1 MGFNGF
7 DLAYSVGAVALAP
20 LWMRKA
26 RSGWDER
33 LGHVPRL
40 PAMGAKRLMVHGV
53 SMGEQ
58 GALRELIPMV
68 LETGAEVVVS
78 ASTDTGIEQAR
89 KLYGQ
94 MRRVFIVRYPLD
106 FSWSVRRF
114 LDATSPDAVALCE
127 LEVWP
132 NFIAE
137 CTRRGVPVAVINGR
151 LSAKS
156 YKGYRR
162 LRPLL
167 RPTFA
172 RLALAA
178 VQDETYAERFCAM
191 GVPQKR
197 VTVTDTMKWDTARIN
212 DDVEGAD
219 DFAAAMG
226 IDRSRLLV
234 VAGSTSEGEE
244 RLLHQ
249 ACPPGVQLLCA
260 PRKPER
266 FAAAAADLPGC
277 TRRSGAQ
284 QWPPGGGGA
293 ALGSS
298 KQRFLL
304 DTLGELRKAY
314 ALADVVVVG
323 RSFGLPGAQKGGSDP
338 IESVALGKATI
349 IGPSYENFTTVV
361 NTLVAADGLAVASAG
376 ELRVVLGGLLNDAAQ
391 RAAMARRGRACVR
404 AHQGATRRQAA
415 LLLAMLNA
423 PK

>member
-20 LWMRKA
+20 FWMRKA

-33 LGHVPRL
+33 FGHTQRL
-40 PAMGAKRLMVHGV
+40 PAMGAKRLLVHGV

-94 MRRVFIVRYPLD
+94 MHRVFVVRYPLD

-114 LDATSPDAVALCE
+114 LSATSPDAVALCE

-132 NFIAE
+132 NFIGE
-137 CTRRGVPVAVINGR
+137 CARRGVPVAVINGR
-151 LSAKS
+151 LSARS
-156 YKGYRR
+156 FKGYRR

-167 RPTFA
+167 RPTFG

-178 VQDETYAERFCAM
+178 VQDESYAERFRAM
-191 GVPQKR
+191 GVPPKR

-212 DDVEGAD
+212 DEVEGAEE
-219 DFAAAMG
+219 FASEMG

-266 FAAAAADLPGC
+266 FDAAAADLPGC
-277 TRRSGAQ
+277 IRRSGEQAR
-284 QWPPGGGGA
+284 PNGA
-293 ALGSS
+293 SALGSS

-338 IESVALGKATI
+338 IEPVALGKATI
-349 IGPSYENFTTVV
+349 IGPSFENFTTVV
-361 NTLVAADGLAVASAG
+361 NTLVAAEGLCVATAG
-376 ELRVVLGGLLNDAAQ
+376 ELRVVLGGLLNGAAQ
-391 RAAMARRGRACVR
+391 RAAMARRGRACIR
-404 AHQGATRRQAA
+404 EHQGATRRQAA

-423 PK
+423 PR